1 MARIHFCDNS
11 VNRLEKTMISLLP
24 PAEATLCCD
33 NWSGMETTKW
43 STWSRRGRSQI
54 LFKH

>member
-1 MARIHFCDNS
+1 MVRIHFCGNS

-33 NWSGMETTKW
+33 NWSGTATTKW
-43 STWSRRGRSQI
+43 
-54 LFKH
+54 

>member
-33 NWSGMETTKW
+33 NWSGTATTKW
-43 STWSRRGRSQI
+43 
-54 LFKH
+54 